1 MKLTINSKD
10 IQLTN
15 KILEL
20 KQEIFDSESKIELK
34 PEKSEFR
41 DPTVIITIITSS
53 LALIG
58 TITQA
63 ILNYKK
69 DKIKIVSKDWS
80 IEVPTS
86 TSPEKIQEYIKLAK
100 GDEIKI
106 LLP

>member
-1 MKLTINSKD
+1 MKLTINSND

-34 PEKSEFR
+34 PVKSEYR
-41 DPTVIITIITSS
+41 DPAIVITIITSS

-80 IEVPTS
+80 IEVPKS
-86 TSPEKIQEYIKLAK
+86 TSPEEIQEYIKLAK